1 MRQSLK
7 RHPSFRGV
15 SGWGFMD
22 DREKDE
28 RIESLRQLC
37 REHGLALT
45 PQRRAILRVVLDAD
59 DHPTA
64 DRVHAALARR
74 RVRVS
79 RATVFRTLES
89 FARLGIIAKA
99 CHPGSS
105 VRYDR
110 RTDRHHHLVCLSCD
124 RVIDLQDARLDA
136 LPVPDTRR
144 FGFIV
149 SDFKVQLRGTCKKC
163 REQEDKT

>member
-1 MRQSLK
+1 
-7 RHPSFRGV
+7 
-15 SGWGFMD
+15 MD
-22 DREKDE
+22 ARAKDE
-28 RIESLRQLC
+28 RIEGFRQLC
-37 REHGLALT
+37 RDRGLALT
-45 PQRRAILRVVLDAD
+45 PQRRAILLAVLDLD

-89 FARLGIIAKA
+89 FARLGIITKA

-124 RVIDLQDARLDA
+124 RVIDITDAHLDA
-136 LPVPDTRR
+136 LPVPDTRSM
-144 FGFIV
+144 GFVV
-149 SDFKVQLRGTCKKC
+149 SDLKVQLRGICKEC

>member
-1 MRQSLK
+1 MED
-7 RHPSFRGV
+7 HA
-15 SGWGFMD
+15 
-22 DREKDE
+22 KDE
-28 RIESLRQLC
+28 RLESLRQRC

-45 PQRRAILRVVLDAD
+45 PQRRAILRAVLDLD

-89 FARLGIIAKA
+89 FARMGIIAKT
-99 CHPGSS
+99 CHPGSAI
-105 VRYDR
+105 RYDR
-110 RTDRHHHLVCLSCD
+110 RTERHHHLVCLSCD
-124 RVIDLQDARLDA
+124 RVIDISDTHLDA
-136 LPVPDTRR
+136 LPVPDTRP
-144 FGFIV
+144 FGFVV
-149 SDFKVQLRGTCKKC
+149 SDFKVQLRGICKEC

>member
-1 MRQSLK
+1 
-7 RHPSFRGV
+7 
-15 SGWGFMD
+15 MD
-22 DREKDE
+22 AQAKDE
-28 RIESLRQLC
+28 RIEAFRQLC
-37 REHGLALT
+37 RERGLALT
-45 PQRRAILRVVLDAD
+45 PQRRAILRAVLDLD

-64 DRVHAALARR
+64 DRVHAALGRR

-105 VRYDR
+105 IRYDR
-110 RTDRHHHLVCLSCD
+110 RTDRHHHLVCSRCD
-124 RVIDLQDARLDA
+124 RVVDISDARLDA
-136 LPVPDTRR
+136 LPVPDTRS
-144 FGFIV
+144 FGFVV
-149 SDFKVQLRGTCKKC
+149 SDFKVQLRGICKEC

>member
-1 MRQSLK
+1 
-7 RHPSFRGV
+7 
-15 SGWGFMD
+15 MD
-22 DREKDE
+22 ARAKDL
-28 RIESLRQLC
+28 RIEQLRHLC
-37 REHGLALT
+37 RQHGLVLT
-45 PQRRAILRVVLDAD
+45 PQRRAILQAVLEAD

-64 DRVHAALARR
+64 ERVQAALARR
-74 RVRVS
+74 RLRVS

-89 FARLGIIAKA
+89 FARLGVITKA

-110 RTDRHHHLVCLSCD
+110 RTDRHHHLVCLRCE
-124 RVIDLQDARLDA
+124 RVIDIQDARLDA

-144 FGFIV
+144 LGFVV
-149 SDFKVQLRGTCKKC
+149 SDFKVQLRGICREC

>member
-1 MRQSLK
+1 MED
-7 RHPSFRGV
+7 HV
-15 SGWGFMD
+15 
-22 DREKDE
+22 KDE
-28 RIESLRQLC
+28 RIESLRQVC
-37 REHGLALT
+37 RERGLILT
-45 PQRRAILRVVLDAD
+45 PQRRAILRAVLDLD

-64 DRVHAALARR
+64 ERVHAALSRR

-89 FARLGIIAKA
+89 LARLGIIARA

-110 RTDRHHHLVCLSCD
+110 RTDQHHHLVCLSCD
-124 RVIDLQDARLDA
+124 RVIDIQDARLDA

-144 FGFIV
+144 LGFVV
-149 SDFKVQLRGTCKKC
+149 SDFKVQLRGTCREC
-163 REQEDKT
+163 REQEEKK

>member
-1 MRQSLK
+1 
-7 RHPSFRGV
+7 
-15 SGWGFMD
+15 MD
-22 DREKDE
+22 DRAKHE
-28 RIESLRQLC
+28 RLESLRTAC

-45 PQRRAILRVVLDAD
+45 PQRRAILRAVLDAD

-64 DRVHAALARR
+64 ERVHDALVRR

-89 FARLGIIAKA
+89 LARLGLISKA

-124 RVIDLQDARLDA
+124 RVIDIHDARLDA

-144 FGFIV
+144 LGFSV
-149 SDFKVQLRGTCKKC
+149 SDFKVQLRGICREC
-163 REQEDKT
+163 REQEDKR

>member
-1 MRQSLK
+1 
-7 RHPSFRGV
+7 
-15 SGWGFMD
+15 MD
-22 DREKDE
+22 AQAKDE
-28 RIESLRQLC
+28 RIEAFRQLC
-37 REHGLALT
+37 RERGLALT
-45 PQRRAILRVVLDAD
+45 PQRRAILRAVLDLA

-64 DRVHAALARR
+64 DRVHAALGRR

-105 VRYDR
+105 IRYDR
-110 RTDRHHHLVCLSCD
+110 RTDRHHHLVCLRCD
-124 RVIDLQDARLDA
+124 RVVDISDARLDA
-136 LPVPDTRR
+136 LPVPDTRS
-144 FGFIV
+144 FGFVV
-149 SDFKVQLRGTCKKC
+149 SDFKVQLRGICKEC

>member
-1 MRQSLK
+1 
-7 RHPSFRGV
+7 
-15 SGWGFMD
+15 MD
-22 DREKDE
+22 DQAKDE
-28 RIESLRQLC
+28 RIESLHQLF
-37 REHGLALT
+37 REEGLLLT
-45 PQRRAILRVVLDAD
+45 PQRRSILRAVLDLD

-64 DRVHAALARR
+64 DRVHAALSRR

-89 FARLGIIAKA
+89 FARMGVITKA

-105 VRYDR
+105 VRYDA
-110 RTDRHHHLVCLSCD
+110 RTDLHHHLICTRCD
-124 RVIDLQDARLDA
+124 RVIDFSDARLDT

-144 FGFIV
+144 FGFVV
-149 SDFKVQLRGTCKKC
+149 SDFKVQLRGICKEC

>member
-1 MRQSLK
+1 
-7 RHPSFRGV
+7 
-15 SGWGFMD
+15 MD
-22 DREKDE
+22 DLAKNE
-28 RIESLRQLC
+28 RLESLRRRC
-37 REHGLALT
+37 REEGLVLT
-45 PQRRAILRVVLDAD
+45 PQRRAVLRAVLDAD

-64 DRVHAALARR
+64 DRVRAALARR

-79 RATVFRTLES
+79 RATVFRTLET
-89 FARLGIIAKA
+89 FARMGLITKA

-124 RVIDLQDARLDA
+124 RVIDIQDARLDA

-144 FGFIV
+144 FGFAV
-149 SDFKVQLRGTCKKC
+149 SDFKVQLRGVCREC
-163 REQEDKT
+163 REQEDKR

>member
-1 MRQSLK
+1 MGRSRAAVEAPMEDHAK
-7 RHPSFRGV
+7 
-15 SGWGFMD
+15 
-22 DREKDE
+22 EE
-28 RIESLRQLC
+28 RIEGFRQLC

-45 PQRRAILRVVLDAD
+45 PQRREILSAVLDLD

-64 DRVHAALARR
+64 DRVHAALSRR

-89 FARLGIIAKA
+89 FARLGVITRA

-105 VRYDR
+105 VRYDS
-110 RTDRHHHLVCLSCD
+110 RTDLHHHLICLSCD
-124 RVIDLQDARLDA
+124 RVIDFSDTRLDA

-144 FGFIV
+144 LGFVV
-149 SDFKVQLRGTCKKC
+149 SDFRVQLRGLCKEC
-163 REQEDKT
+163 RQQEDKK